1 MTTELGDKSLKCR
14 GGKCRGG
21 KYRTLND
28 QYWLLSP

>member
-1 MTTELGDKSLKCR
+1 MTRELGDKSLKCR

-28 QYWLLSP
+28 QY